1 MLWFSWH
8 SNLWSARGSTW
19 VYQSVDV
26 DMWCRPRWG
35 TLRKRH
41 DAEWNHG
48 IPELQQPSGWHGD
61 QVSQRCWPGAAS
73 DTGNLPSYQGLI
85 STKCMCRCHS
95 CFIISCTLPFEIWYF
110 MILRSLICPE
120 FGILGSGFFR
130 SKACILATAPV
141 KASWKYNVCGSRNHL
156 GNLQVCWVCWL
167 NACFWVVHF
176 RDDWRAGETHD
187 VHFSD
192 SAIGSF
198 LDILVHAVCPGFVQ
212 GLEVVGI

>member
-1 MLWFSWH
+1 
-8 SNLWSARGSTW
+8 
-19 VYQSVDV
+19 
-26 DMWCRPRWG
+26 
-35 TLRKRH
+35 
-41 DAEWNHG
+41 
-48 IPELQQPSGWHGD
+48 
-61 QVSQRCWPGAAS
+61 
-73 DTGNLPSYQGLI
+73 
-85 STKCMCRCHS
+85 
-95 CFIISCTLPFEIWYF
+95 

-198 LDILVHAVCPGFVQ
+198 LDILVHAVCPGFGGCWDIRLFLACGWYGALGRVVDFEMCHLRSR
-212 GLEVVGI
+212 GRVANFKNEVFRNGGIGFEIFDFLTCCTWKRHRLHMLSYDRRGGGGGGG